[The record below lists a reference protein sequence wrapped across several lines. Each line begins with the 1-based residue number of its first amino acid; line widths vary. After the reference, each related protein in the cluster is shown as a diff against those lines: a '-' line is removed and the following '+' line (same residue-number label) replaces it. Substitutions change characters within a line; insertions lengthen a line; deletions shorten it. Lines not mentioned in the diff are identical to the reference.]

1 MSFLLPALPPQL
13 AGHALP
19 LHPEVSAL
27 VHREVELEVVARE
40 GEEGPVEVSLNLQG
54 ENINRWL
61 EARANVG

>member
-1 MSFLLPALPPQL
+1 M
-13 AGHALP
+13 
-19 LHPEVSAL
+19 SAL

-40 GEEGPVEVSLNLQG
+40 GEGGPVEVSLSLQG